1 MVRDAEEGVTDH
13 CAMGVMLQQC
23 LSVVAAEKVDGS
35 FCAELHPYSRTHAH
49 EQTVIDR
56 ADRAERSFLSAMHG
70 WPAAAAAAAACYTPT
85 LRRISD
91 TFPTA
96 AMCLSVG
103 SSEGPVKQKLL
114 QTLLLVVCAHTHART
129 HAQAASGPW

>member
-1 MVRDAEEGVTDH
+1 MARDAEEGVTDH

-49 EQTVIDR
+49 EQKVIDR

-70 WPAAAAAAAACYTPT
+70 WPAAAAACYTPT

-103 SSEGPVKQKLL
+103 ISEGPVKQKLL

-129 HAQAASGPW
+129 HAQAASNPW